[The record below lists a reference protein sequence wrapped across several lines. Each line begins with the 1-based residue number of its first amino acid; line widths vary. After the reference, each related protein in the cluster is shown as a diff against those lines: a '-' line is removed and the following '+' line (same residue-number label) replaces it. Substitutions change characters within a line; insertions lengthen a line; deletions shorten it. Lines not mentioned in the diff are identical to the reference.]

1 MAHDTMSELKDM
13 YVFYVS
19 AHQLLANDYFRV
31 CYLIMLSF
39 IEHVT
44 LINCIF
50 HNNNLVLH

>member
-13 YVFYVS
+13 YVFYAS

-50 HNNNLVLH
+50 QNNNVVLH